1 MTVRIEISLSS
12 TLDEKVESLTQEL
25 EMSRDEFVSMAVQ
38 AFIERHETRR
48 MMAALN
54 KVHGD
59 PPDEEER
66 AILREMKEHHRKLMR
81 DDPW

>member
-1 MTVRIEISLSS
+1 MTVRIKISLSS
-12 TLDEKVESLTQEL
+12 TLDEKVESLAREL
-25 EMSRDEFVSMAVQ
+25 EVSRNEFVSMAVQ

-48 MMAALN
+48 MVAALN

-59 PPDEEER
+59 LPDEEER
-66 AILREMKEHHRKLMR
+66 ATLGQMQELHRKTLR

>member
-12 TLDEKVESLTQEL
+12 TLDEKVESLAREL
-25 EMSRDEFVSMAVQ
+25 KMSRNEFVSMAVQ

-48 MMAALN
+48 MVAALN
-54 KVHGD
+54 KIHGD

-66 AILREMKEHHRKLMR
+66 ATLEQMRDLHRKTLR